1 MKKFF
6 TFLAAALMSA
16 SMFATTVTWN
26 SSTLSSITMEEGH
39 SFTKDGVTLT
49 SLDAWIEGSYGD
61 WMGSSNDASFKFS
74 TSLGNFTKIEITATV
89 KTLGGSGWTQTSP
102 GAVWTGDAN
111 ETTFGKFF
119 ENVSQIVFTIEEP
132 EPTGTVVT
140 ITQNDFPSWGESFT
154 KDGVTV
160 SAGQIDGGNGNILGG
175 GSFSTT
181 LGNFTQIEVSAIDV
195 SISGEGWSGTRQKKT
210 WTGNASSV
218 SFSSYIMGDGLEVTL
233 KFTIEA
239 ASTPTAVENVQASK
253 AQVAKTKKIFRNGQ
267 MFILK
272 DGEIFTLTGSK
283 VK

>member
-26 SSTLSSITMEEGH
+26 SSTLSSITMEEGR

-49 SLDAWIEGSYGD
+49 TLDAWIEGSYGD

-89 KTLGGSGWTQTSP
+89 NTLSGSGWTQTSP
-102 GAVWTGDAN
+102 GAVWTGEAN
-111 ETTFGKFF
+111 ETTFGKDFSD
-119 ENVSQIVFTIEEP
+119 VTQIVFTIGE
-132 EPTGTVVT
+132 
-140 ITQNDFPSWGESFT
+140 GES
-154 KDGVTV
+154 
-160 SAGQIDGGNGNILGG
+160 
-175 GSFSTT
+175 
-181 LGNFTQIEVSAIDV
+181 
-195 SISGEGWSGTRQKKT
+195 
-210 WTGNASSV
+210 TG
-218 SFSSYIMGDGLEVTL
+218 
-233 KFTIEA
+233 
-239 ASTPTAVENVQASK
+239 VENVQASK

-272 DGEIFTLTGSK
+272 DGEIFNLTGSK